1 MCAPK
6 TGAAAFKE
14 KVDIIQGLVTIAAII
29 IGGIWTYN
37 VFIKERRE
45 YPHANIEQKITHLA
59 LSDQQNLLQLGLE
72 LTNTG
77 TLNVGRHVDG
87 SKSSKY
93 CQYFHWRLA
102 QMSRVQRHNSSKLPL
117 GSIGRTTAFRGR

>member
-59 LSDQQNLLQLGLE
+59 LSDQQNLLRVGLE

-77 TLNVGRHVDG
+77 SSLMLVD
-87 SKSSKY
+87 
-93 CQYFHWRLA
+93 
-102 QMSRVQRHNSSKLPL
+102 MSIVRVQQILPNIA
-117 GSIGRTTAFRGR
+117 IGALHK